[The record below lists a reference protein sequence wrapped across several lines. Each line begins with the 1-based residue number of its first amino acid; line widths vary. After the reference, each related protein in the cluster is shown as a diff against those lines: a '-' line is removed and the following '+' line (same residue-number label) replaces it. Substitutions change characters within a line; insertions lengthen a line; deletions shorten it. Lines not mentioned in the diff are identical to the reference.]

1 MCNDWTEDDI
11 AFLFNQRGLENILWH
26 WFFQATIENEAEPWD
41 CIITYIFRDTGSHC
55 SATRDI
61 WADLL
66 DVNHLNMMVIWDW
79 LEANSTWM
87 HEEPK
92 QAFRDHWDMC
102 FPDMNQII
110 ADNNYTAAETGSE
123 FIRQLNPSVLP

>member
-1 MCNDWTEDDI
+1 MT
-11 AFLFNQRGLENILWH
+11 FNQRGLENILWK
-26 WFFQATIENEAEPWD
+26 WFFQATIETEPEPWD
-41 CIITYIFRDTGSHC
+41 CIITYIFRETGSHC
-55 SATRDI
+55 SDTRDI

-66 DVNHLNMMVIWDW
+66 DVNHLNMVVIWDW

-123 FIRQLNPSVLP
+123 FIRELNPSVLP